1 MASSSLLWGFQE
13 PRRGFEDN
21 IRMTKTIDEQLQS
34 NKQKYTALKL
44 KIHEKGFIENFHSIL
59 NINQKV

>member
-1 MASSSLLWGFQE
+1 MASYSLLWGLRE
-13 PRRGFEDN
+13 PQRGFEDN
-21 IRMTKTIDEQLQS
+21 IRMAKTIDEQLQS
-34 NKQKYTALKL
+34 NKQKYTALQL